1 MDPII
6 GSATDSEAASSP
18 SVPLIPLSGS
28 EVGVEVEGEVEGSGG
43 FTTPDVM
50 IDEDRKMPPLKR
62 RGD

>member
-6 GSATDSEAASSP
+6 GSTTDSEAASSP
-18 SVPLIPLSGS
+18 SGPLIPLSCS
-28 EVGVEVEGEVEGSGG
+28 EVGVEVEGEGSGG

-50 IDEDRKMPPLKR
+50 IDEDRKIPTLKR